1 MEIPK
6 ILAGESLTRLI
17 QGTIFGAVAASVI
30 GFSWGG
36 WTLES
41 TAERLASERVTAALV
56 TAYAPVCVER
66 YRASATDVQRAAF
79 KEESSWS
86 RDGFIEKTGFATP
99 PGSASPNGSVA
110 DACAEAL
117 TKLLD
122 AKAEA
127 VK

>member
-41 TAERLASERVTAALV
+41 TAERLAAERVSAALV

-66 YRASATDVQRAAF
+66 YRAGATDVQRAAF
-79 KEESSWS
+79 KEEPDYASS
-86 RDGFIEKTGFATP
+86 
-99 PGSASPNGSVA
+99 SASFNN
-110 DACAEAL
+110 L
-117 TKLLD
+117 
-122 AKAEA
+122 
-127 VK
+127 